1 MGPALWPLVAMTA
14 IQSFATMT
22 LLVAPVLGP
31 SLAADVGFEPSWIG
45 AFSSLTFL
53 GGSAVS
59 FVSGALI
66 RRYGAIRSCQAGLLV
81 AVVGLLLLGSGWL
94 PLMLAAAFLVGV
106 GYGPTTPAGSQV
118 LARVTPARYRGLV
131 FSIKQAGVPLGGFM
145 TGLIAPWIAVRWG
158 WEAALAAIAGAVA
171 LTALASHPLRR
182 AFDADRDPRH
192 PISAAATLRAMH
204 LVLAHPGLRRMS
216 AMSFAFAATQNCVFA
231 FLVTFLVA
239 GLGYDLVAAGLV
251 YAAMQ
256 GAGIGA
262 RVLWGWVADLLGRAR
277 ALLAVLGFG
286 SAVFLLALAS
296 ASAAWPFWLLCA
308 VAALVGITASGWNG
322 VYLAEVAR
330 IAPDSVSSST
340 GGTLVFT
347 YLGVVAGPALFT
359 LAIELTGDYGSGFH
373 MAAALAAAG
382 GAAMLVGGR
391 DGPAP
396 AAA

>member
-31 SLAADVGFEPSWIG
+31 SLAADAGFEPSWIG

-53 GGSAVS
+53 GGSAIS
-59 FVSGALI
+59 FISGALI
-66 RRYGAIRSCQAGLLV
+66 RRYGAIRACQTGLLL
-81 AVVGLLLLGSGWL
+81 AAASLALLGSGVIWV
-94 PLMLAAAFLVGV
+94 MLLGAFLVGV

-118 LARVTPARYRGLV
+118 LARVTPARWRGLV

-158 WEAALAAIAGAVA
+158 WEAALAAIAGAVV

-192 PISAAATLRAMH
+192 PISAAATLGAMRM
-204 LVLAHPGLRRMS
+204 VLAHPGLRRMS
-216 AMSFAFAATQNCVFA
+216 VMSFAFAATQNCVFA

-239 GLGYDLVAAGLV
+239 QVGYDLVAAGLV
-251 YAAMQ
+251 YAVMQ
-256 GAGIGA
+256 AAGIGA
-262 RVLWGWVADLLGRAR
+262 RILWGWVADLLGQAR
-277 ALLAVLGFG
+277 ALLATLGFA
-286 SAVFLLALAS
+286 SAAFLLALS
-296 ASAAWPFWLLCA
+296 LASAAWPFTLLCA

-322 VYLAEVAR
+322 VYLAEIAR
-330 IAPDSVSSST
+330 IAPDSVGAST

-359 LAIELTGDYGSGFH
+359 LAIELTGDYAAGFH
-373 MAAALAAAG
+373 LAAALAAAG
-382 GAAMLVGGR
+382 GAAMLTGR
-391 DGPAP
+391 RASPG
-396 AAA
+396 